1 MADLHNL
8 PRTTNRAKRVGRG
21 IAAGQ
26 GKTAG
31 RGTKGQK
38 ARTGANIPTGFE
50 GGQSKLYMRLPKL
63 RGLGNNPRTVRA
75 TVTLAQLDKTFANGD
90 VVSLDT
96 LKAKGLAHGGAQA
109 ARIVGTGTLTKTL
122 KFRGLSFTASVYET
136 LYGKKRATKRT
147 TADA

>member
-8 PRTTNRAKRVGRG
+8 PRTTTRSKRPGRG

-50 GGQSKLYMRLPKL
+50 GGQSKLFMRLPKL
-63 RGLGNNPRTVRA
+63 RGLGNKPRTVRA
-75 TVTLAQLDKTFANGD
+75 TVTLAKLDSTFANGD
-90 VVSLDT
+90 VVSLET
-96 LKAKGLAHGGAQA
+96 LKMKGIVSKAAESAK
-109 ARIVGTGTLTKTL
+109 IVGTGTLTKTL
-122 KFRGLSFTASVYET
+122 KFRGLSFTKSVYAA
-136 LYGKKRATKRT
+136 LYGTKQTTRT
-147 TADA
+147 SADA